1 MVTSTVGEPIAFP
14 SLVTGTLVAAHQVRA
29 RRSGRVLVTAMWTI
43 RTLISVC
50 EPKVYGQQYSL
61 SVFVVK
67 VICNMIEVLIIFII
81 LIGLTSP
88 ITVELFRILTS
99 AVCPLFS
106 RVILVANQ
114 TLTLMCF
121 IRLCETSSVLWTVVC
136 SLGTWVFPFQENF
149 SLVSEIFKWCNLFI
163 IQEINGTLRK
173 FWEYLQKQRTPSPSY
188 PLLQWHL
195 KDPIVFVQVPFLLS
209 QLWVPSLH
217 SSISSHIKNED

>member
-1 MVTSTVGEPIAFP
+1 MINIEFWDRKCKIISLFTSTVGEPIAFP
-14 SLVTGTLVAAHQVRA
+14 SLVTGTLVAAHQIRA
-29 RRSGRVLVTAMWTI
+29 CGSGRVLVTAMWTI

-61 SVFVVK
+61 GVFVVK
-67 VICNMIEVLIIFII
+67 VICNMIEDFIIFII

-88 ITVELFRILTS
+88 VTVELFRILTS

-121 IRLCETSSVLWTVVC
+121 IRLCETSSVLWTLVC

-149 SLVSEIFKWCNLFI
+149 SLVYEI
-163 IQEINGTLRK
+163 
-173 FWEYLQKQRTPSPSY
+173 
-188 PLLQWHL
+188 
-195 KDPIVFVQVPFLLS
+195 
-209 QLWVPSLH
+209 
-217 SSISSHIKNED
+217 

>member
-61 SVFVVK
+61 SVGFLVK
-67 VICNMIEVLIIFII
+67 VICNMIEDFIIFII

-88 ITVELFRILTS
+88 VTVELFRILTS

-136 SLGTWVFPFQENF
+136 SLGTWVFPYQENF
-149 SLVSEIFKWCNLFI
+149 RFVYEIL
-163 IQEINGTLRK
+163 
-173 FWEYLQKQRTPSPSY
+173 
-188 PLLQWHL
+188 
-195 KDPIVFVQVPFLLS
+195 
-209 QLWVPSLH
+209 
-217 SSISSHIKNED
+217 

>member
-50 EPKVYGQQYSL
+50 EPKVYGQQHSL
-61 SVFVVK
+61 SVFLVK
-67 VICNMIEVLIIFII
+67 VICNMIEDLIIFII

-88 ITVELFRILTS
+88 FTVELFRILTS

-114 TLTLMCF
+114 TLALVRV
-121 IRLCETSSVLWTVVC
+121 IRLCETSSVLWTLVC
-136 SLGTWVFPFQENF
+136 SLGTWVFPYQNIIEMQSF
-149 SLVSEIFKWCNLFI
+149 LF
-163 IQEINGTLRK
+163 
-173 FWEYLQKQRTPSPSY
+173 F
-188 PLLQWHL
+188 
-195 KDPIVFVQVPFLLS
+195 
-209 QLWVPSLH
+209 
-217 SSISSHIKNED
+217 